1 MFGLIR
7 NKNEKRRKFSSLVW
21 MSGDGGKINESY
33 KKFVY

>member
-7 NKNEKRRKFSSLVW
+7 NNTEKRRNFSSQVW
-21 MSGDGGKINESY
+21 MSGDGGKINKSY